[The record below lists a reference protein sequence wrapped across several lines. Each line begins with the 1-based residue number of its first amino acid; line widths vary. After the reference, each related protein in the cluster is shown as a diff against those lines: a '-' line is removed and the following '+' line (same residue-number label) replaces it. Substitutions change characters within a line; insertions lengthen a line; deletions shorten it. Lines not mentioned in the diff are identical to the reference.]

1 MSMDAEESIVHDMG
15 NADEQPDEQ
24 TWFIDLVS
32 AKKDPLTFDEL
43 MATPIDFSKFAMNR
57 LKLDKIT
64 KADLVGPVYKL
75 LKGTCKSSVELEY
88 NMEECYKALSNLLD
102 WTNPKGD
109 RFPYDLSKPLPLK
122 GRPENLE
129 RTNTTL
135 ITKTK
140 AARYELVI
148 IEDMIPKQWS
158 VVKVGYNK
166 DDAFGISHWG
176 PKRQLYYI
184 SQINRLSKHD
194 VYSTLKILSMV
205 KVKVDK
211 QFGYG
216 YLEEI
221 VVRREVRKQYTFKE
235 GDFINLHLNDIEDM
249 LLLVVQHKLFHLEGD
264 AIVDLAVASV
274 MRTGKFGKDW
284 LVQGNLRWTTGSC
297 NGIYTDDGNSTSA
310 TSNKHYGSYEVFK
323 LKNIKKDDNK
333 SFQDEERYEHVGHK
347 VIRTQE
353 GKRLQDDEE
362 MMFD

>member
-1 MSMDAEESIVHDMG
+1 S
-15 NADEQPDEQ
+15 
-24 TWFIDLVS
+24 
-32 AKKDPLTFDEL
+32 
-43 MATPIDFSKFAMNR
+43 
-57 LKLDKIT
+57 
-64 KADLVGPVYKL
+64 
-75 LKGTCKSSVELEY
+75 
-88 NMEECYKALSNLLD
+88 
-102 WTNPKGD
+102 
-109 RFPYDLSKPLPLK
+109 
-122 GRPENLE
+122 ENLE

-166 DDAFGISHWG
+166 DAAFGISHWG
-176 PKRQLYYI
+176 PKHQLYYI

-249 LLLVVQHKLFHLEGD
+249 LLLVVQHKLFHLKGD
-264 AIVDLAVASV
+264 AIFDLAVA
-274 MRTGKFGKDW
+274 
-284 LVQGNLRWTTGSC
+284 LRMFTQR
-297 NGIYTDDGNSTSA
+297 I
-310 TSNKHYGSYEVFK
+310 V
-323 LKNIKKDDNK
+323 IKKRVKDVQLGIK
-333 SFQDEERYEHVGHK
+333 SYQKKLNITKPQKDFPTISAKKPY
-347 VIRTQE
+347 TPS
-353 GKRLQDDEE
+353 
-362 MMFD
+362 FDP